1 MSKVVGYSRTVPV
14 RAVEGPSSP
23 SSPGMT
29 NLAWKTM
36 IKGIC
41 QSLSCVVCVTRARF
55 ADTGTSQ
62 PQAQRQRGVCRW
74 NGRWSTGAHCR
85 CSAAYECGTR
95 AWGRRRS
102 FVCDAKYTDLPLG
115 PRSSRSSFSS
125 IRTRPL
131 TFSVRSDHG
140 QFYILGAY
148 LQKPAA
154 TKLLSAVRCPVPQS
168 PVRRPPTSLAA
179 TRASRSTPKPE
190 SLRRA
195 HMELN
200 LEPE

>member
-1 MSKVVGYSRTVPV
+1 
-14 RAVEGPSSP
+14 
-23 SSPGMT
+23 MT

-55 ADTGTSQ
+55 ADTGASP

-85 CSAAYECGTR
+85 CSAGYECGTR

-115 PRSSRSSFSS
+115 PQTSRSSLALF
-125 IRTRPL
+125 TYAP
-131 TFSVRSDHG
+131 FPFSDHG

-148 LQKPAA
+148 LQNPA
-154 TKLLSAVRCPVPQS
+154 TKLLSAVRCPVPS
-168 PVRRPPTSLAA
+168 PPSPDL
-179 TRASRSTPKPE
+179 SRGYPGFAFSTPKPE